1 MESGD
6 PVTTDFP
13 SPDECRP
20 IFTVRRPACWS
31 EGSLDGTL
39 TVVNDSSCTFE
50 GATAEILLEVERGVL
65 ITWKALL
72 KPLVANSTIDDAV
85 LETTPPDLTLPS
97 NVDPGHGTITVT
109 LRDQQGRFL
118 GRGGAEVEVTAPP

>member
-1 MESGD
+1 MESGE

-13 SPDECRP
+13 LPDECRP
-20 IFTVRRPACWS
+20 IFVVRRPTCWS

-39 TVVNDSSCTFE
+39 TVVNDSPYTFD
-50 GATAEILLEVERGVL
+50 GVTAEILLEVERGVL

-72 KPLVANSTIDDAV
+72 KPLVANSTIDDAI
-85 LETTPPDLTLPS
+85 LETMPPDLTLPS

-109 LRDQQGRFL
+109 LRDRRGRFL
-118 GRGGAEVEVTAPP
+118 GRGGAEVEVIAPP